1 MIGKWS
7 ECTVTCNGGYQ
18 TRNVYC
24 VESSNDTNGNI
35 VENRKVDEQYCWQT
49 QRPVT
54 SRKCN
59 RKSCPKWER
68 GDWTS
73 CSVTCGKGYRT
84 RQVECR
90 QEGERIDDYAC
101 RGTDRPDD
109 KQPCYTGVTC
119 QTKFYN
125 C

>member
-1 MIGKWS
+1 MTGKWS
-7 ECTVTCNGGYQ
+7 ECTASCDGGYQ
-18 TRNVYC
+18 TRKVYC
-24 VESSNDTNGNI
+24 VESSNDTSGI
-35 VENRKVDEQYCWQT
+35 VVENRKVDDHYCWQT
-49 QRPVT
+49 HRPAI

-59 RKSCPKWER
+59 PKSCPKWEK

-84 RQVECR
+84 RQIECQ

-101 RGTDRPDD
+101 KDTDRPDD
-109 KQPCYTGVTC
+109 NQPCYTGITC
-119 QTKFYN
+119 PTEFYD